1 MAKKATNKNKKT
13 KVLFASP
20 EVMPFGGTGGL
31 GEVAGSMPR
40 EVNRMKG
47 SDVECRVIMPLYDSV
62 KDEYRKQMTFLGS
75 QGSRSPGAVSTW
87 ASSN

>member
-1 MAKKATNKNKKT
+1 MTEKKSKSKKKT

-40 EVNRMKG
+40 EVNRSIG
-47 SDVECRVIMPLYDSV
+47 LQFVR
-62 KDEYRKQMTFLGS
+62 
-75 QGSRSPGAVSTW
+75 
-87 ASSN
+87 